1 MSLQEEIRPASQLS
15 VPVDVAG
22 SDGDHSNK
30 KAITSFTRIELVG
43 DAQPDNEISAMG
55 YKPQLKRVS
64 GFSIDQNG
72 RRAGS

>member
-30 KAITSFTRIELVG
+30 KATTSFTRIELVG

-64 GFSIDQNG
+64 RFSIDQNG